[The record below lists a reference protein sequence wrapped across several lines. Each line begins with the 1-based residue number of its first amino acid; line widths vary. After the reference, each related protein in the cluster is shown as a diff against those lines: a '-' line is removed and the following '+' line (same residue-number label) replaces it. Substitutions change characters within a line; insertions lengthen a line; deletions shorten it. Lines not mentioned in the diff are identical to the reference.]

1 MQVMQTMTLAS
12 WAARGVAGFGV
23 AAMAG
28 CAMVTGSAPQAHPET
43 LQVLTEKLE
52 LLTINAA
59 QPTKVLQRVRLTGLA
74 AGDTLVGIDYRIAKG
89 MLYALGRSGRLY
101 TVDTASGAL
110 KPVGASPAVA
120 LQGDALGVD
129 FNPVADRVRVIS
141 SSGQNLRLHPDTGA
155 LAATDPAP
163 AYAATDKRAG
173 TKPEVVAA
181 AYTYNKKDDKLTTN
195 FAIDRNGGYLVT
207 MGSAEGVQPVVSF
220 NTGQLFTVGALGVAD
235 MTDASMD
242 IADLSGAAYA
252 AVRLKSHAT
261 TRLYAVDLQTGKGRF
276 IGTIGDGDKVLG
288 MAIEP

>member
-1 MQVMQTMTLAS
+1 MQVMKWVSWAGRMLAWGGLAS
-12 WAARGVAGFGV
+12 L
-23 AAMAG
+23 AG
-28 CAMVTGSAPQAHPET
+28 CAMVPGSAPRAQPET

-52 LLTINAA
+52 LLTIPSN
-59 QPTKVLQRVRLTGLA
+59 QPTKVLQRVRLSGLA
-74 AGDTLVGIDYRIAKG
+74 AGDMLVGIDYRVAKG

-110 KPVGASPAVA
+110 KPVGNPAVA
-120 LQGDALGVD
+120 LQGDAVGVD
-129 FNPVADRVRVIS
+129 FNPVADRVRVIT
-141 SSGQNLRLHPDTGA
+141 SSGQNVRLHPDTGA

-163 AYAATDKRAG
+163 AYAPTDKRAG

-181 AYTYNKKDDKLTTN
+181 AYTYNKRDDKLTTN

-220 NTGQLFTVGALGVAD
+220 NTGQLFTVGALGLAE

-276 IGTIGDGDKVLG
+276 IGTMGDGDKVLG

>member
-1 MQVMQTMTLAS
+1 MQAMNWVSWAGRMLAWGGLAS
-12 WAARGVAGFGV
+12 L
-23 AAMAG
+23 AG
-28 CAMVTGSAPQAHPET
+28 CAMVPGSAPRAQPET

-52 LLTINAA
+52 LLTIQSN

-74 AGDTLVGIDYRIAKG
+74 AGDMLVGIDYRVAKG

-110 KPVGASPAVA
+110 KPVGNSAVA
-120 LQGDALGVD
+120 LQGDAVGVD
-129 FNPVADRVRVIS
+129 FNPVADRVRVIT
-141 SSGQNLRLHPDTGA
+141 SSGQNVRLHPDTGA

-163 AYAATDKRAG
+163 AYAPTDKRAG

-181 AYTYNKKDDKLTTN
+181 AYTYNKRDDKLTTN

-220 NTGQLFTVGALGVAD
+220 NTGQLFTVGALGLAE

>member
-1 MQVMQTMTLAS
+1 MGAACGGALGVLA
-12 WAARGVAGFGV
+12 VAGCGV
-23 AAMAG
+23 VPG
-28 CAMVTGSAPQAHPET
+28 TGALAPQET
-43 LQVLTEKLE
+43 LQVLTDKHE
-52 LLTINAA
+52 LLTLSAG
-59 QPTKVLQRVRLTGLA
+59 QPTKVLHRVRLSGLE
-74 AGDTLVGIDYRIAKG
+74 AGDALVGIDYRVAKG
-89 MLYALGRSGRLY
+89 VLYAVGRSGRLY
-101 TVDTASGAL
+101 TVDTASGVL
-110 KPVGASPAVA
+110 KPVGAGPAVA
-120 LQGDALGVD
+120 LQGDAFAVD
-129 FNPVADRVRVIS
+129 FNPVADRLRVIS
-141 SSGQNLRLHPDTGA
+141 SSGQNVRLHPDTGA

-163 AYAATDKRAG
+163 AYAPTDKRAG

-181 AYTYNKKDDKLTTN
+181 AYTYNKRDDKLTTN

-220 NTGQLFTVGALGVAD
+220 NTGQLFTVGSLGLAE

>member
-1 MQVMQTMTLAS
+1 MQVKQTMTLAS
-12 WAARGVAGFGV
+12 WAARGVAGLGV
-23 AAMAG
+23 VAIAG

-52 LLTINAA
+52 LLTIQSN

-74 AGDTLVGIDYRIAKG
+74 AGDMLVGIDYRIAKG

-110 KPVGASPAVA
+110 KPVGNPAVA
-120 LQGDALGVD
+120 LQGDAVGVD
-129 FNPVADRVRVIS
+129 FNPVADRVRVIT
-141 SSGQNLRLHPDTGA
+141 SSGQNVRLHPDTGA

-163 AYAATDKRAG
+163 AYAPTDKRAG
-173 TKPEVVAA
+173 TKPEVVAV
-181 AYTYNKKDDKLTTN
+181 AYTYNKRDDKLTTN

-276 IGTIGDGDKVLG
+276 IGTMGDGDKVLG

>member
-1 MQVMQTMTLAS
+1 MQSNSALRRVVRLAVVLG
-12 WAARGVAGFGV
+12 GVV
-23 AAMAG
+23 VAG
-28 CAMVTGSAPQAHPET
+28 CAVVSDPAAQSHRET
-43 LQVLTEKLE
+43 LRVLTDKNE
-52 LLTINAA
+52 LLTISAG
-59 QPTKVLQRVRLTGLA
+59 QPTKVLHRVRLTGWD
-74 AGDTLVGIDYRIAKG
+74 AGDALVGMDYRVAKG

-101 TVDTASGAL
+101 VVDTVSGTL
-110 KPVGASPAVA
+110 KPVGAAPAVA
-120 LQGDALGVD
+120 LQGDALAVD
-129 FNPVADRVRVIS
+129 FNPVADRLRVIS
-141 SSGQNLRLHPDTGA
+141 ASGQNLRLHPDTGA
-155 LAATDPAP
+155 VAATDPAP
-163 AYAATDKRAG
+163 SYSAGDKRAG

-220 NTGQLFTVGALGVAD
+220 NTGQLFTVGALGVAG

-261 TRLYAVDLQTGKGRF
+261 TRLYAVDLQTGKASF

-288 MAIEP
+288 IAIEP

>member
-1 MQVMQTMTLAS
+1 MRSGVTWT
-12 WAARGVAGFGV
+12 WALRVAGALGV
-23 AAMAG
+23 LAVAG
-28 CAMVTGSAPQAHPET
+28 CGVVPGTGALAPQET
-43 LQVLTEKLE
+43 LQVLTDKHE
-52 LLTINAA
+52 LLTLSAG
-59 QPTKVLQRVRLTGLA
+59 QPTKVLHRVRLSGLE
-74 AGDTLVGIDYRIAKG
+74 AGDALVGIDYRVAKG
-89 MLYALGRSGRLY
+89 VLYAVGRSGRLY
-101 TVDTASGAL
+101 TVDTASGVL
-110 KPVGASPAVA
+110 KPVGAGPAVA
-120 LQGDALGVD
+120 LQGDAFAVD
-129 FNPVADRVRVIS
+129 FNPVADRLRVIS
-141 SSGQNLRLHPDTGA
+141 STGQNVRLHPDTGA

-163 AYAATDKRAG
+163 AYAPTDKRAG

-181 AYTYNKKDDKLTTN
+181 AYTYNKRDDKLTTN

-220 NTGQLFTVGALGVAD
+220 NTGQLFTVGALGLAE

>member
-1 MQVMQTMTLAS
+1 MRSGVTWM
-12 WAARGVAGFGV
+12 WALRVAGALGV
-23 AAMAG
+23 LAVAG
-28 CAMVTGSAPQAHPET
+28 CGVVPGTGAQAPQET
-43 LQVLTEKLE
+43 LQVLTDKHE
-52 LLTINAA
+52 LLTLSAG
-59 QPTKVLQRVRLTGLA
+59 QPTKVLHRVRLSGLE
-74 AGDTLVGIDYRIAKG
+74 AGDALVGIDYRVAKG
-89 MLYALGRSGRLY
+89 VLYAVGRSGRLY
-101 TVDTASGAL
+101 TVDTASGVL
-110 KPVGASPAVA
+110 KPVGAGPAVA
-120 LQGDALGVD
+120 LQGDAFAVD
-129 FNPVADRVRVIS
+129 FNPVADRLRVIS
-141 SSGQNLRLHPDTGA
+141 SSGQNVRLHPDTGA

-163 AYAATDKRAG
+163 AYAPTDKRAG

-181 AYTYNKKDDKLTTN
+181 AYTYNKRDDKLTTN

-220 NTGQLFTVGALGVAD
+220 NTGQLFTVGSLGLAE

>member
-1 MQVMQTMTLAS
+1 MRSGVTWM
-12 WAARGVAGFGV
+12 WALRVAGALGV
-23 AAMAG
+23 LAVAG
-28 CAMVTGSAPQAHPET
+28 CGVVPGTGAQAPQET
-43 LQVLTEKLE
+43 LQVLTDKHE
-52 LLTINAA
+52 LLTLSAA
-59 QPTKVLQRVRLTGLA
+59 QPTKVLHRVRLSGLE
-74 AGDTLVGIDYRIAKG
+74 AGDALVGIDYRVAKG
-89 MLYALGRSGRLY
+89 VLYAVGRSGRLY

-110 KPVGASPAVA
+110 KSVGAGPAVA
-120 LQGDALGVD
+120 LQGDAFAVD
-129 FNPVADRVRVIS
+129 FNPVADRLRVIS
-141 SSGQNLRLHPDTGA
+141 STGQNVRLHPDTGA

-163 AYAATDKRAG
+163 AYAPTDKRAG

-181 AYTYNKKDDKLTTN
+181 AYTYNKRDDKLTTN

-220 NTGQLFTVGALGVAD
+220 NTGQLFTVGALGLAE

>member
-1 MQVMQTMTLAS
+1 MQAMKWVSWAGRMLAWGGLAS
-12 WAARGVAGFGV
+12 L
-23 AAMAG
+23 AG
-28 CAMVTGSAPQAHPET
+28 CAMVPSSASRAQPET

-52 LLTINAA
+52 LLTIPSN

-74 AGDTLVGIDYRIAKG
+74 AGDMLVGIDYRIAKG

-110 KPVGASPAVA
+110 KPVGNPAVA
-120 LQGDALGVD
+120 LQGDAVGVD
-129 FNPVADRVRVIS
+129 FNPVADRVRVIT
-141 SSGQNLRLHPDTGA
+141 SSGQNVRLHPDSGA

-163 AYAATDKRAG
+163 AYAPTDKRAG

-181 AYTYNKKDDKLTTN
+181 AYTYNKRDDKLTTN

-220 NTGQLFTVGALGVAD
+220 NTGQLFTVGSLGLAE